1 MPRRPTLDTSR
12 QAVSPLESRPPHP
25 HTSSQLHSSRLHSP
39 PVKALA
45 IVLTAFLVAIQA
57 QLWLGKGGL
66 ARGVQLRAELRQQ
79 EEANEK
85 ARARNAQLQ
94 AELLDLREGLEM
106 VEEKARM
113 ELGMVKADEV
123 FVPLRR

>member
-1 MPRRPTLDTSR
+1 M
-12 QAVSPLESRPPHP
+12 
-25 HTSSQLHSSRLHSP
+25 
-39 PVKALA
+39 KALA

-57 QLWLGKGGL
+57 QLWFGKGGL
-66 ARGVQLRAELRQQ
+66 ARGVQLRAELREQ

-106 VEEKARM
+106 VEEKARL
-113 ELGMVKADEV
+113 ELGMVKPDEV